1 MSLDDV
7 VNHELARLQRIIE
20 SGKYSFLQ
28 RLSHSKLA
36 LIVIASLI
44 VLFQIRNMPSVLAT
58 SSLDAAI
65 AVQRPEDSQTVRL
78 VTINDQDYANLF
90 HARSPLDANVLA
102 KILAAVARAS
112 PRVIVVD
119 VDTADDSFKTLAAPP
134 VPIVWDVSGD
144 QLADGKFKL
153 DLPIGGSPLPSGSVL
168 ALAIAPLD
176 DRGIVRG
183 YQETYPLESGGSVS
197 SPGFAAAQLFKGQ
210 PSPPVNAAADT
221 HLIDFHYRFAP
232 VRASDLL
239 QDADSNTWDQLASFK
254 DQAVVIG
261 GTYRVARDRYAT
273 PKGLLNGS
281 EIVAQAAASEI
292 AATFIPTVNRWLTGA
307 LMLLGGLM
315 TLAIYNWLPFKKA
328 FLSSLLLVPILS
340 IGSNWLLFH
349 RVAAWGAMV
358 PLVFAVI
365 VAELYSKAALYLAFY
380 QRVRD
385 VEKRDK
391 LRAAEAKVAATK

>member
-7 VNHELARLQRIIE
+7 VNHELARLQRMVE

-28 RLSHSKLA
+28 RLSESKAA

-44 VLFQIRNMPSVLAT
+44 VVFQIRNMPATLAT

-65 AVQRPEDSQTVRL
+65 AVQRLEPSQAVRL
-78 VTINDQDYANLF
+78 VTVDDQDYANLF
-90 HARSPLDANVLA
+90 HARSPLDAD
-102 KILAAVARAS
+102 ILSKLIDAVARAQQ
-112 PRVIVVD
+112 RVIVID
-119 VDTADDSFKTLAAPP
+119 IDTSDQSFKALVVPKI
-134 VPIVWDVSGD
+134 PIVWDISGD
-144 QLADGKFKL
+144 QLADGNFTL
-153 DLPIGGSPLPSGSVL
+153 DRPLGGTALPPESVL

-176 DRGIVRG
+176 DRGIIRG
-183 YQETYPLESGGSVS
+183 YQQAYPLQSGGYIA

-210 PSPPVNAAADT
+210 PATPSNASAAT
-221 HLIDFHYRFAP
+221 HLLDFHYSFTP
-232 VRASDLL
+232 VRATDLL
-239 QDADSNTWDQLASFK
+239 ANAQSPTWDQLAAFK

-281 EIVAQAAASEI
+281 EIVAQATASEI
-292 AATFIPTVNRWLTGA
+292 AGTFIPTVNRWLTGT
-307 LMLLGGLM
+307 LMLFGGLLV
-315 TLAIYNWLPFKKA
+315 LAIYNMLPFKKA
-328 FLSSLLLVPILS
+328 FFVSLLLVPLLS

-349 RVAAWGAMV
+349 RFAAWGAMV

-385 VEKRDK
+385 VKQRDIKLHKEK
-391 LRAAEAKVAATK
+391 AEAAH

>member
-349 RVAAWGAMV
+349 RFAAWGAMV

>member
-221 HLIDFHYRFAP
+221 HLIDFHYRFAS

>member
-1 MSLDDV
+1 MSMDDV
-7 VNHELARLQRIIE
+7 VNHELARLQRMVE
-20 SGKYSFLQ
+20 SGKYSFLE
-28 RLSHSKLA
+28 RFSHSKLA
-36 LIVIASLI
+36 LIVIASLV
-44 VLFQIRNMPSVLAT
+44 VLFQIRSMPTLLAT

-65 AVQRPEDSQTVRL
+65 AVQRPEDSQSVRL
-78 VTINDQDYANLF
+78 VTIDDQDYANLF
-90 HARSPLDANVLA
+90 HARSPLDTGVLA
-102 KILAAVARAS
+102 KILSAVARGN
-112 PRVIVVD
+112 PRVIIVD
-119 VDTADDSFKTLAAPP
+119 VDTNDNSFKTLAVPSA
-134 VPIVWDVSGD
+134 PIVWDVSGD
-144 QLADGKFKL
+144 QLADGNFTL
-153 DLPIGGSPLPSGSVL
+153 DQPLGGRPLPPRSVL

-183 YQETYPLESGGSVS
+183 YQETYPLESGGFIS
-197 SPGFAAAQLFKGQ
+197 SPGFAAAQVFKGQ
-210 PSPPVNAAADT
+210 PSPPVNPTADT

-232 VRASDLL
+232 VRAQDLL
-239 QDADSNTWDQLASFK
+239 QDADSSTWDQLASFK

-292 AATFIPTVNRWLTGA
+292 AGTFIPTVNRWLTGA
-307 LMLLGGLM
+307 LMLVGGLL

-328 FLSSLLLVPILS
+328 FLASLLLVPILS

-349 RVAAWGAMV
+349 RFAAWGAMV

-385 VEKRDK
+385 VKNRDK
-391 LRAAEAKVAATK
+391 LRAEEAKVAATK